1 MRPYPDIEAVVRSVL
16 LTLPGVGQ
24 VGRSMPEDAEV
35 TPTHSHVRVT
45 HAEGTEELLNAY
57 PVVRVE
63 VFATKVDLAKS
74 LAAEIAFELS
84 TKTHQVILGDRM
96 VSLPRARV
104 LKTATE
110 VPYGDSKLRRWEATY
125 EWTIRR

>member
-35 TPTHSHVRVT
+35 TPTHSHVRVL
-45 HAEGTEELLNAY
+45 HVGGTEELLNTY

-74 LAAEIAFELS
+74 LAADIAFELS
-84 TKTHQVILGDRM
+84 TKTHHVILGDRM

-104 LKTATE
+104 LRAATE
-110 VPYGDSKLRRWEATY
+110 VPYDDSRLRRWEAAY